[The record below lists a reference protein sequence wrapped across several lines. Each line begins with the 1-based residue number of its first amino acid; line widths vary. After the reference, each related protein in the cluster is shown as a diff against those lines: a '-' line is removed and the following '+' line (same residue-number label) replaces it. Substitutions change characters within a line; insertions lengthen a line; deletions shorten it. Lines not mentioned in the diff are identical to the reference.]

1 MKRLTERRNGLY
13 YDIEECVVSNCSQK
27 LGQLEDIEE
36 LCEKIVSQPIYEKY
50 EDNGKIHKEDYTE
63 YKALYNFKERRI
75 ELYGYEFINWFEL
88 DNYGITWA
96 LTKEELEQNEWNINK
111 SNKFNQ
117 CYKVIN

>member
-1 MKRLTERRNGLY
+1 MNRLTRNILTETSLMYELGEWA
-13 YDIEECVVSNCSQK
+13 DNEEALDK

-75 ELYGYEFINWFEL
+75 ELYGYEFINGFEV
-88 DNYGITWA
+88 DNYGKTWA
-96 LTKEELEQNEWNINK
+96 LTKEELEQDE
-111 SNKFNQ
+111 
-117 CYKVIN
+117 

>member
-36 LCEKIVSQPIYEKY
+36 LCEKVVSQPIYEKY
-50 EDNGKIHKEDYTE
+50 EDNGKIHIEDYAE

-75 ELYGYEFINWFEL
+75 ELYGYEFIHWFEL

-96 LTKEELEQNEWNINK
+96 LTKEELEQNE
-111 SNKFNQ
+111 
-117 CYKVIN
+117 

>member
-36 LCEKIVSQPIYEKY
+36 LCEKVVSQPIYEKY
-50 EDNGKIHKEDYTE
+50 EDNGKIHIEDYTE

-75 ELYGYEFINWFEL
+75 ELYGYEFIHWFEL

-96 LTKEELEQNEWNINK
+96 LTKGELENDRN
-111 SNKFNQ
+111 
-117 CYKVIN
+117 

>member
-36 LCEKIVSQPIYEKY
+36 LCEKVVSQPIYEKY
-50 EDNGKIHKEDYTE
+50 EDNGKIHIEDYTE

-75 ELYGYEFINWFEL
+75 ELYGYEFIHWFEL

-96 LTKEELEQNEWNINK
+96 LTKGELEND
-111 SNKFNQ
+111 SNK
-117 CYKVIN
+117 IIH